1 MTQSKWSERVLA
13 QWESVTVTEYID
25 DIQRLYKK
33 WTVICVALVAG
44 GAAMIAT
51 TSNPRLLAFGLFLS
65 IAGIVNIAV
74 TKLWVHTKMSM
85 LRIVYELQKKHQAHT
100 G

>member
-33 WTVICVALVAG
+33 WTVICIALVAG

-51 TSNPRLLAFGLFLS
+51 ASNPRLVAFGLFLS

-100 G
+100 E

>member
-1 MTQSKWSERVLA
+1 MTQSKWSERILA

-33 WTVICVALVAG
+33 WTVICIALVAG

-51 TSNPRLLAFGLFLS
+51 TSNPRLVAFGLFLS
-65 IAGIVNIAV
+65 ITGIVNIAV

-85 LRIVYELQKKHQAHT
+85 LRIVYELQKMNLSHSV
-100 G
+100 

>member
-1 MTQSKWSERVLA
+1 MSQTKWSERILV

-25 DIQRLYKK
+25 DIQQIYKK
-33 WTVICVALVAG
+33 WTVICIALVAG
-44 GAAMIAT
+44 GAATMAAS
-51 TSNPRLLAFGLFLS
+51 SNPRLVAFGLFLS

-74 TKLWVHTKMSM
+74 TKLWVHTKLSM
-85 LRIVYELQKKHQAHT
+85 LRIIYELQKKHQANP

>member
-1 MTQSKWSERVLA
+1 MTQSKWSERILA
-13 QWESVTVTEYID
+13 QWESVTVIEYVD

-33 WTVICVALVAG
+33 WIIVCVALVAG
-44 GAAMIAT
+44 GAAMMAAS
-51 TSNPRLLAFGLFLS
+51 SNPRLVAFGLFLS

-74 TKLWVHTKMSM
+74 TKLWVHVKFSM
-85 LRIVYELQKKHQAHT
+85 LRIVYELQKKHPSHS

>member
-1 MTQSKWSERVLA
+1 MTQSKWSERFLA

-33 WTVICVALVAG
+33 WTFVCVALVAG
-44 GAAMIAT
+44 GAAMMAAS
-51 TSNPRLLAFGLFLS
+51 SNPRLVAFGLFLS

-74 TKLWVHTKMSM
+74 TKLWVHTKLSM
-85 LRIVYELQKKHQAHT
+85 LRIIYELQKKNQAHP